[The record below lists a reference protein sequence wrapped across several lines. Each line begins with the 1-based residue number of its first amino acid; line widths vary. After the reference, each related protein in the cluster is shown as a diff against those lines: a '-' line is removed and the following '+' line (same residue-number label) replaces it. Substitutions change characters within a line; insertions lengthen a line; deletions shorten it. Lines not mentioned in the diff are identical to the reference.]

1 MKHFASTLVFSLAG
15 LLWLNS
21 CGTLSSQVG
30 GAWDGSA
37 PHLRT
42 VSKAPSSENSTSA
55 SGLADGSAEDP
66 SRFASHNGAGG
77 ESSGEGSGSAP
88 STPSTPSPPA
98 QDSGGDTK
106 TKKTKR
112 LVIYTARFALLVSNS
127 KDSLTTFLSRVEDLG
142 GHMEKRSR
150 TSLTVRVPAETF
162 EPLLDEL
169 RALGKVTRE
178 HVDAVD
184 VTSRF
189 RDTTIRLETAEK
201 SRQRLLEIL
210 AKAEKTEDILKIEEQ
225 IRRLVT
231 EIETLKAELRTLS
244 DRIAYS
250 TISVDFQQ
258 NAPEVRQTPRSVGS
272 PFHWINRVG
281 NEHTLSD
288 F

>member
-1 MKHFASTLVFSLAG
+1 
-15 LLWLNS
+15 
-21 CGTLSSQVG
+21 
-30 GAWDGSA
+30 
-37 PHLRT
+37 
-42 VSKAPSSENSTSA
+42 
-55 SGLADGSAEDP
+55 
-66 SRFASHNGAGG
+66 
-77 ESSGEGSGSAP
+77 
-88 STPSTPSPPA
+88 
-98 QDSGGDTK
+98 
-106 TKKTKR
+106 
-112 LVIYTARFALLVSNS
+112 
-127 KDSLTTFLSRVEDLG
+127 
-142 GHMEKRSR
+142 MEKRSR

-272 PFHWINRVG
+272 RFHWINRVG
-281 NEHTLSD
+281 IEHTLSD